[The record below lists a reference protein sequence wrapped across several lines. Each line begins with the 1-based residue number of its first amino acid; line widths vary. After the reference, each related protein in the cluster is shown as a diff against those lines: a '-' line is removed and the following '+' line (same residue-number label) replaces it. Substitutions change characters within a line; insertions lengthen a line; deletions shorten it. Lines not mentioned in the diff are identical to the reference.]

1 VLSFWAVVVTVAKIS
16 SKRPQTIVFI
26 DLTSEIVVQN
36 LARVDDRIVIARANV
51 NDDEFK
57 PELLAVR
64 PIGRSVVSPVLIA
77 EVDITPRSQMTTY

>member
-1 VLSFWAVVVTVAKIS
+1 MLSFWAVVVTVAEIS

-36 LARVDDRIVIARANV
+36 LARVDDGMVIANI

-57 PELLAVR
+57 LELLAVR
-64 PIGRSVVSPVLIA
+64 PIGRSVVSMVLIA
-77 EVDITPRSQMTTY
+77 EVDIAPRTQMTA

>member
-1 VLSFWAVVVTVAKIS
+1 MLSFWAVVVTVAEIS

-36 LARVDDRIVIARANV
+36 LARVDDGMVIANI

-57 PELLAVR
+57 LELLAVR
-64 PIGRSVVSPVLIA
+64 PIGRSVGSPVLIA
-77 EVDITPRSQMTTY
+77 EVDIVPRIQMT